1 MSASKKLVYSLPNG
15 RSKNGQK
22 NPAPCTSPYHP
33 IVMPKE
39 KRMSSAVAQTP
50 QDRRFDA
57 LPLDEDGFLVDQ
69 RIWNRQIAEQLAIHL
84 EVGSLNAT
92 HWLIVDFMRDR
103 YYRLGALPP
112 MRNLCRK
119 VGVDRAAVKQAFGS
133 CRNAWTIAGLPNPGS
148 EALSYMS

>member
-1 MSASKKLVYSLPNG
+1 MSF
-15 RSKNGQK
+15 
-22 NPAPCTSPYHP
+22 
-33 IVMPKE
+33 
-39 KRMSSAVAQTP
+39 AVAKSQHERHL
-50 QDRRFDA
+50 DG
-57 LPLDEDGFLVDQ
+57 LPLDEDGFLIDQ
-69 RIWNRQIAEQLAIHL
+69 RLWDRNLAERLASHL
-84 EVGSLNAT
+84 GVGSLGAT

-133 CRNAWTIAGLPNPGS
+133 CRNAWTIAGLPNPGP

>member
-1 MSASKKLVYSLPNG
+1 MSF
-15 RSKNGQK
+15 
-22 NPAPCTSPYHP
+22 
-33 IVMPKE
+33 
-39 KRMSSAVAQTP
+39 AVAQKSH
-50 QDRRFDA
+50 DRRLDA

-69 RIWNRQIAEQLAIHL
+69 RIWNRQIAEQLATHL
-84 EVGSLNAT
+84 GVGSLNAT

-119 VGVDRAAVKQAFGS
+119 VGVDRDAVKKAFGS
-133 CRNAWTIAGLPNPGS
+133 CRNAWTIAGLPNPGA